1 MEDVFRELYPLR
13 YRLPEDLGPRKRVK
27 KATIFVWMMFK
38 SKISMAPC
46 SRPEFKAHQ
55 LRVGMANFVRLETE
69 MKGNHAAKLYQQT
82 EIHAKESGILHY
94 NLYL

>member
-1 MEDVFRELYPLR
+1 
-13 YRLPEDLGPRKRVK
+13 
-27 KATIFVWMMFK
+27 
-38 SKISMAPC
+38 MAPC
-46 SRPEFKAHQ
+46 SRPEFKGHQ